1 MADTSGFL
9 SQEDRRF
16 LRGEKEYTGKYAS
29 QNRYQRRKAIAER
42 ARKAFGDFALLH
54 ETLDRA
60 ERNRI
65 FDVGPTEDPPVM
77 RAIDKESDAPSREEL
92 QEYLDRTEERAELR
106 EHVKDTLAFLYHSIE
121 GEPGEVL
128 PADQVFPV
136 GFSGVLE
143 GAVYDAERDRRESGV
158 PVAGVDVTF
167 EVDVY
172 DPKIDYQYAAEKFAR
187 GEQNELSDRELRALL
202 TALTSK
208 SDIPADDFAQFGDLH
223 DFADRI
229 EERRDELEP
238 DSVDV
243 SAGGDGEGSQ
253 ESENHS
259 GDECDGDE

>member
-1 MADTSGFL
+1 MTEANGFL
-9 SQEDRRF
+9 TEEDRRF
-16 LRGEKEYTGKYAS
+16 LRGEKEYTGEYAS

-77 RAIDKESDAPSREEL
+77 RAIDKERGAPSREGI
-92 QEYLDRTEERAELR
+92 QEYVEQTEERAELR

-121 GEPGEVL
+121 GEPGEVH

-136 GFSGVLE
+136 GFTGVLE
-143 GAVYDAERDRRESGV
+143 GAVYDAERGRRESGV
-158 PVAGVDVTF
+158 PVAGIDVTF

-208 SDIPADDFAQFGDLH
+208 SDFPADDFAQFGDLH
-223 DFADRI
+223 DFADRV

-243 SAGGDGEGSQ
+243 SAGGGDDVDQSDGAE
-253 ESENHS
+253 
-259 GDECDGDE
+259 